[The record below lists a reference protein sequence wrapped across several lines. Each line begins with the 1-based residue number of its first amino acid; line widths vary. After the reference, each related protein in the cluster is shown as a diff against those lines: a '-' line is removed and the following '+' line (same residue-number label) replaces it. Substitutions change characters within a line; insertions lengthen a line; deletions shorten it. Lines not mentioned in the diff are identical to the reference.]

1 MHRSEALR
9 VESMQA
15 VLRRRGR
22 MGFFTIYVPEG
33 LEESDYQNALRS
45 GPSYVSTRRRDHRE
59 LLASAAFQQ
68 VEEIDLTPEFLV
80 TTRTWLDGR
89 ERFRDELVKVEG
101 QDSFDE
107 RQGDSRLQAE
117 GIEAGLLRRALFLCS

>member
-1 MHRSEALR
+1 
-9 VESMQA
+9 
-15 VLRRRGR
+15 

-80 TTRTWLDGR
+80 TTRAWLDGR